1 MKNLKEYFMEE
12 VLQQIKSKEARNF
25 VQKELAYHL
34 RKSKSE
40 MVAKGLS
47 EEAAEEKAVLQMGS
61 PSELGQQFNKLH
73 RPRIDWMLFGL
84 FICAFGMS
92 LLPLLSVKDPFAFS
106 IVGNQ
111 TVFIVA
117 GVATAITMMYFD
129 YRKLEKRKWLFFSF
143 GMLMLLALLFI
154 PNLTINGTPYIR
166 ILGLNISSITSLPFL
181 FLFWASYLSKQK
193 PKLWVII
200 PIYFITAFLF
210 VSLAALP
217 VAMIYSL
224 LILVLFWGGA
234 FKKKTVYITT
244 GIVASMAILL
254 SILLWVVGKPY
265 QKDRIV
271 GFLSPESDPSGSGYL
286 YLKIKELIVGGG
298 WFGNEKAPQFVPEM
312 STNFPFANVTY
323 YYGWL
328 VASGLVLVL
337 VLLACRMLFI
347 TKKIN
352 DPFGKQLVTG
362 AIALFSIQF
371 LYNIGMSLGMLPF
384 ISISLP
390 FISYGLTPAIL
401 NSFIIGVAL
410 SVYRRKDFVSKV
422 AVRKI

>member
-1 MKNLKEYFMEE
+1 MKNLKEYFMDE

-34 RKSKSE
+34 RKTKSE
-40 MVAKGLS
+40 LVAAGLS

-73 RPRIDWMLFGL
+73 RAKIDWMLLGL
-84 FICAFGMS
+84 FIFALGMS
-92 LLPLLSVKDPFAFS
+92 LLPLLSVKDTLAYS

-111 TVFIVA
+111 TFFILT
-117 GVATAITMMYFD
+117 GVATAIVMMYFD
-129 YRKLEKRKWLFFSF
+129 YRKLEKWKWLFFF
-143 GMLMLLALLFI
+143 IGTLMLLALLFI

-193 PKLWVII
+193 PNLWGII
-200 PIYFITAFLF
+200 PIYLVTAYLF
-210 VSLAALP
+210 VSLTALP
-217 VAMIYSL
+217 VAMIYSF
-224 LILVLFWGGA
+224 LILVLFWGSA
-234 FKKKTVYITT
+234 FKKKTIYITT
-244 GIVASMAILL
+244 GIAASMTVLF
-254 SILLWVVGKPY
+254 STLLWFVGKPY
-265 QKDRIV
+265 QKERII

-286 YLKIKELIVGGG
+286 HLKIKELIVGGG
-298 WFGNEKAPQFVPEM
+298 WFGNERAPQFVPEM
-312 STNFPFANVTY
+312 STDFAFANVTY

-337 VLLACRMLFI
+337 VLLACRMLFM

-371 LYNIGMSLGMLPF
+371 LYNFGMSLGLLPF

-390 FISYGLTPAIL
+390 FISYGLTPAVL

-410 SVYRRKDFVSKV
+410 SVYRRKDFVSKF
-422 AVRKI
+422 RSEKI